1 VASDYRGVGRQ
12 ARLSLHIPQAQ
23 VLEDLFTCIG
33 IKQEMKKAFS
43 PLNHIF
49 E

>member
-23 VLEDLFTCIG
+23 VLEDLFICIG

-43 PLNHIF
+43 LLNHIF